1 MPLTLASLRDE
12 VRLMVGDPVR
22 KDSGGATLVGPQVFT
37 DAQIDAASNFAQV
50 LYCQETWVTM
60 VEGTVSTDANGFGA
74 MPSDA
79 ISEAKWASTA
89 GGTLLLTTPAWEDA
103 LSDTSRAAGTPK
115 RWHPLGSHAI
125 RVYPSGS
132 ISAKVHYLQ
141 APTAMAADG
150 DSPDPRIPTQH
161 QRHLVYAAA
170 GHLLS
175 QASDAQ
181 DLAKSK
187 DYFAIF
193 HGILHPPAP
202 SMSGR
207 GEG

>member
-1 MPLTLASLRDE
+1 MATLSTLRDE

-22 KDSGGATLVGPQVFT
+22 KDSGGATLVGPQIFT
-37 DAQIDAASNFAQV
+37 DAQIDAAINFAQV

-60 VEGTVSTDANGFGA
+60 VEGSVSTNSNGFGA
-74 MPSDA
+74 MPADA
-79 ISEAKWASTA
+79 ISEAKWASTN
-89 GGTLLLTTPAWEDA
+89 GGTLLLTTPSWEDA

-115 RWHPLGSHAI
+115 RWHPIGSHAI

-132 ISAKVHYLQ
+132 ITALVQYLQ
-141 APTAMAADG
+141 APTAMTASG
-150 DSPDPRIPTQH
+150 DSPDSRVPDQH
-161 QRHLVYAAA
+161 HRHLVYAAC

-181 DLAKSK
+181 DIAKAK
-187 DYFAIF
+187 DYFALF

-202 SMSGR
+202 AMAGR
-207 GEG
+207 EG